1 MTKVSLLKSRQSYQ
15 GTIKLLT
22 PLQKEIE
29 EKIKNLSHIVVK
41 INFVSTHNEL
51 ATTPVETVRAFV
63 DFIKPFYSGQI
74 IIAEEATLGSTKEG
88 FKKFGFEKLAQE
100 NPSVKLFDS
109 KQSLS
114 QKVTIPYAHQQKI
127 ELSLAKIYTQ
137 APFVVSIAR
146 AKTHDTVVV
155 TLAIKNLLVGAIQ
168 NKLFSRRSQIH
179 QGKAIHQIL
188 TKLAA
193 YTFPDL
199 AIIDG
204 VVGMQGNGPVSGE
217 AIESGWL
224 VASLDALA
232 ADSLAAYLMG
242 FKIEDI
248 GYLDL
253 LKRENYGLLFPQDRE
268 KIEIIGPDPQKII
281 TPYQPHQT
289 FARQRQWQT

>member
-1 MTKVSLLKSRQSYQ
+1 MIKISSIKSRHSYQ

-29 EKIKNLSHIVVK
+29 KRIKNLDSIVIK

-51 ATTPVETVRAFV
+51 ATTPAETVRAFI
-63 DFIKPFYSGQI
+63 DFIKPFYSGKI

-109 KQSLS
+109 GQSPS
-114 QKVTIPYAHQQKI
+114 QKVTIPYDHQQKI
-127 ELSLAKIYTQ
+127 ELSLAEIYTKT
-137 APFVVSIAR
+137 PFVVSIAR

-193 YTFPDL
+193 YTFPQL

-204 VVGMQGNGPVSGE
+204 VVGMQGNGPVSGK

-224 VASLDALA
+224 VASLNALA
-232 ADSLAAYLMG
+232 ADSLATYLMG
-242 FKIEDI
+242 FNIKDI
-248 GYLDL
+248 GYLNL
-253 LKRENYGLLFPQDRE
+253 LREKNYGLLFPQDKE
-268 KIEIIGPDPQKII
+268 KIKVIGPDPKKTI

-289 FARQRQWQT
+289 FARQRQWQK